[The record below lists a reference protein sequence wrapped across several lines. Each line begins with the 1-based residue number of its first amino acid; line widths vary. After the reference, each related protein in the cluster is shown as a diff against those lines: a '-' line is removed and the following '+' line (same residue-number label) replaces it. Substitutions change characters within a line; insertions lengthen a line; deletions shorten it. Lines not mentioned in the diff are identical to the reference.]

1 MCRQLWCFGSEI
13 LGFIT
18 CHFARIQC
26 SIATL
31 KHNRQIFCLVY
42 DVRGECSQEFWKL
55 SLGNYSYNRS
65 RCPTTGIHWKQ
76 NKIFFFCFKLDYVA
90 QAYVIPRVP
99 TTCKG
104 MQKCRKHS
112 CRVNRSATKSKFRCF
127 GCLLRDVNFDDF
139 GQKEQNAFRDTHLDD
154 LGFPKMYEPELYGDW
169 CGRKRD
175 AMDPCRVFA

>member
-1 MCRQLWCFGSEI
+1 MHQQL
-13 LGFIT
+13 LN
-18 CHFARIQC
+18 AAIQMV
-26 SIATL
+26 
-31 KHNRQIFCLVY
+31 FV
-42 DVRGECSQEFWKL
+42 
-55 SLGNYSYNRS
+55 
-65 RCPTTGIHWKQ
+65 
-76 NKIFFFCFKLDYVA
+76 KIMVHGLTKLDYVA

-154 LGFPKMYEPELYGDW
+154 LGFPKMYEPELYGD
-169 CGRKRD
+169 
-175 AMDPCRVFA
+175 